1 MLTDPTTQRLLG
13 AVLLGLAAVT
23 GAAGVWKAAAKGD
36 SVRDAVSLA
45 LARVGMWWAM
55 CGVLLVAMLGGR
67 WGSVLV
73 FALTSLLLLREF
85 ITMTPTRR
93 GDHHVLFWVF
103 FVILPLQYYFLGTG
117 WYGMFIIAI
126 PVYAFLLIPIRAALA
141 GDPERFLE
149 RTAKIQWG
157 LMICVYCV
165 AHAPALLRLEVPGHP
180 GAGLRLLVFLTV
192 VVQGSDLMQRLIGAT
207 TTREEGRTHIS
218 SSHGVLPLVA
228 GLGAAAVAGL
238 ALSWAVPFNAAQS
251 VAMALLAALAGAGG
265 TLCLEAIERDRG
277 RKGVVVVQTR
287 PTMIARVI
295 PLCFAAPVFF
305 HVTRYFVLGG
315 PRAGF

>member
-1 MLTDPTTQRLLG
+1 MLTDRTTPQLLG
-13 AVLLGLAAVT
+13 VVLLGLVALT
-23 GAAGVWKAAAKGD
+23 GAACVAKAAAKRD
-36 SVRDAVSLA
+36 SASRLVSLV
-45 LARVGMWWAM
+45 LARVRMWWTM
-55 CGVLLVAMLGGR
+55 CGVLLAAMLGGR

-73 FALTSLLLLREF
+73 FALTSFLLLREF

-117 WYGMFIIAI
+117 WYGMFIITI

-165 AHAPALLRLEVPGHP
+165 AHAPALLRLEVPDYP

-192 VVQGSDLMQRLIGAT
+192 VVQVSDLIQRLMETA
-207 TTREEGRTHIS
+207 TTREEDKTRIAVS
-218 SSHGVLPLVA
+218 FRALPLLA
-228 GLGAAAVAGL
+228 GLGAAAVAGS
-238 ALSWAVPFNAAQS
+238 ALTWSVPFTMGQS
-251 VAMALLAALAGAGG
+251 IGMALLGSLAGAGG
-265 TLCLEAIERDRG
+265 RLCLKAIERDRG
-277 RKGVVVVQTR
+277 RKGVVVAQTR
-287 PTMIARVI
+287 PSMIERVI
-295 PLCFAAPVFF
+295 PLSFAAPVFF